1 MFDKLLATLPYNPSM
16 VHQLAFYG
24 RRMREE
30 SSFRRAGLILLVL
43 SFLIQ
48 FFAVISPPQA
58 TLADSPNDLING
70 GIKSAA
76 QAEQACKDNTR
87 HYADIVHYYGIT
99 CAEIGGSDVITLN
112 STQTETVAGHVSKLY
127 SMGHISHGATNANT
141 QKPTGEIQVATPG
154 AATYVRY
161 LDSFDT
167 GSSSSYTALRFHSA
181 ATKKQYF
188 ILFNCGNLVTFGVP
202 TPYTPPAPAPAPAPK
217 PAPAPVPTPKPTP
230 TPTPTPTPIP
240 TTTPTPAPAP
250 KPTVCAYDSSI
261 LASNSKCVVCQY
273 NGSIIATDTD
283 CKPCTSLTSS
293 EDLLACV
300 STRKSVS
307 NVTTGL
313 ADADG
318 STAQAGDVLTYTL
331 YAQNNGKKT
340 IKDFVFTDNISDTLD
355 YADVSD
361 LHGGVMD
368 TSSVV
373 NWTGVS
379 IKAGETVTKQI
390 TIKVKNPI
398 PSTPVS
404 TSDSGHFDLLMTNVF
419 HNAVNVKL
427 PAPIAKTVEITT
439 TKLVNT
445 GPGTGLFI
453 AASLVIVAG
462 YFYSRSRLLATE
474 SSIAVQENTS
484 GGL

>member
-30 SSFRRAGLILLVL
+30 STVRRAGLILLVL

-58 TLADSPNDLING
+58 TLADSPNDLVNG
-70 GIKSAA
+70 GVKSAA
-76 QAEQACKDNTR
+76 QAEQNCKDNTR
-87 HYADIVHYYGIT
+87 HYGDIMHYYGIT
-99 CAEIGGSDVITLN
+99 CAEIGGSDVITLK
-112 STQTETVAGHVSKLY
+112 STQTEIVAGHVYKLY
-127 SMGHISHGATNANT
+127 SMGHISHGAVNANT

-154 AATYVRY
+154 SATYVRY

-167 GSSSSYTALRFHSA
+167 GSSSSYTALHFRSV

-202 TPYTPPAPAPAPAPK
+202 TPFTPPTPTPAPK
-217 PAPAPVPTPKPTP
+217 PTPVPTSTPTPKPTPAPTP
-230 TPTPTPTPIP
+230 TPTPTTVPTPP
-240 TTTPTPAPAP
+240 
-250 KPTVCAYDSSI
+250 VCVYDSSL
-261 LASNSKCVVCQY
+261 LASSSKCVVCQY

-300 STRKSVS
+300 STRKTVG
-307 NVTTGL
+307 NDTTSL
-313 ADADG
+313 ANADG

-340 IKDFVFTDNISDTLD
+340 VNNFVFTDNISDTLD

-361 LHGGVMD
+361 LHGGVID
-368 TSSVV
+368 ASSVV
-373 NWTGVS
+373 SWTGVD

-390 TIKVKNPI
+390 TVKVKNPI

-404 TSDSGHFDLLMTNVF
+404 ASDAGHFDLLMTNVF

-427 PAPIAKTVEITT
+427 PAPVAKTVEITA

-462 YFYSRSRLLATE
+462 YFYSRSRLLAVE

>member
-1 MFDKLLATLPYNPSM
+1 MLDKLLATLPYNPSM

-30 SSFRRAGLILLVL
+30 SSVRRAGLILLVL
-43 SFLIQ
+43 AFLIQ
-48 FFAVISPPQA
+48 FFAVISPPQP
-58 TLADSPNDLING
+58 TLADSPNDLVNG
-70 GIKSAA
+70 GVKSAA
-76 QAEQACKDNTR
+76 QAEQVCKDNTR
-87 HYADIVHYYGIT
+87 HYGDIMHYYGIT
-99 CAEIGGSDVITLN
+99 CAEVGGADTITLK
-112 STQTETVAGHVSKLY
+112 STQTEAVAGHVYKLY
-127 SMGHISHGATNANT
+127 SMGHVSHGATNANT

-167 GSSSSYTALRFHSA
+167 GSSSSYTALRFRSA

-202 TPYTPPAPAPAPAPK
+202 TPYTPPTPPPAPK
-217 PAPAPVPTPKPTP
+217 PAPTPVPAPKPAPTPVPAPKPAPTPVPVPTPKPP
-230 TPTPTPTPIP
+230 
-240 TTTPTPAPAP
+240 
-250 KPTVCAYDSSI
+250 VCAYDSSI
-261 LASNSKCVVCQY
+261 LASNNKCVVCQY

-293 EDLLACV
+293 ENLQACILTHKTV
-300 STRKSVS
+300 A

-313 ADADG
+313 ANADG

-361 LHGGVMD
+361 LHSGVID
-368 TSSVV
+368 ASNVV
-373 NWTGVS
+373 SWTGVD

-390 TIKVKNPI
+390 TIKVKDPV

-404 TSDSGHFDLLMTNVF
+404 ASDAGHFDLLMTNVF
-419 HNAVNVKL
+419 NNAVNVKL

-453 AASLVIVAG
+453 AASLVIIAG